1 MIKDGFTI
9 SSQALDMIIIVV
21 IVVVDAVNNIWRKIM
36 IGR

>member
-21 IVVVDAVNNIWRKIM
+21 DAVNNIWRKIM